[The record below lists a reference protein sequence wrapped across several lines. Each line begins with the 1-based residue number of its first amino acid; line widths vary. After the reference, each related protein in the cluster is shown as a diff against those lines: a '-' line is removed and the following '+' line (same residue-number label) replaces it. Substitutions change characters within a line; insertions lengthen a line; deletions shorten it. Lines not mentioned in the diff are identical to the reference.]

1 MRKAKKNAAQRIK
14 DTRQVLGMSQAE
26 LADSLGI
33 SVMTVAAWEQKRQQP
48 PPYLDLAL
56 KELIRAHGEKRK
68 ATEQAS

>member
-33 SVMTVAAWEQKRQQP
+33 SVMTVAAWEQGRQQP

-56 KELIRAHGEKRK
+56 KELIRTNRLCGSFESGSR
-68 ATEQAS
+68 